1 VKPPQEGFSQSLPE
15 RLIMTIR
22 NIIVSVVGRDVVRDV
37 KTYNDPDYGFVIR
50 FVDDLDGREV
60 LKLC

>member
-1 VKPPQEGFSQSLPE
+1 
-15 RLIMTIR
+15 MTIR